1 VALHVQ
7 RLQIVAINL
16 SHAIK
21 PNILVGVAEYP
32 KLAFISIIQMCSIS
46 LVAQNESVHLWFKR
60 SGGRILDLTAEV
72 AFESFTLASLTDR
85 HASVEALNFVDE
97 VANVIAV

>member
-1 VALHVQ
+1 MALHVQ

-32 KLAFISIIQMCSIS
+32 KLAFLIIIQMCSIS
-46 LVAQNESVHLWFKR
+46 LQFTYGLKIWRQDFGFDGR
-60 SGGRILDLTAEV
+60 SCL
-72 AFESFTLASLTDR
+72 
-85 HASVEALNFVDE
+85 
-97 VANVIAV
+97 